1 MHLTIDGYG
10 NKQIMQDEQF
20 IYQLLDSYPAKIGMT
35 KIQGPIVFRYVTCKL
50 EDWGISGLVF
60 IAESH
65 ISLHTFVERH
75 YMNIDVFSCRDFDA
89 EQVIQD
95 FVGQFQLTRFTSRL
109 INREWNI
116 KDLPEG
122 TQISQLHSV

>member
-95 FVGQFQLTRFTSRL
+95 FVGQFHLTRFTSRL

-116 KDLPEG
+116 KDLPQGIE
-122 TQISQLHSV
+122 IPQLYSV